1 MAKKRRTTTRRRKT
15 FLDDIGDVGAVAEVI
30 RIPGKGIR
38 CKDSRGKFTSCLSD
52 SMGDLGQLG
61 DLVQSGDLGSTKRK
75 RKTTK
80 EGSEYIPG
88 VGVRCRLKSGKN
100 KGRFTKCR

>member
-61 DLVQSGDLGSTKRK
+61 DLGATKRK

-80 EGSEYIPG
+80 TGSEYIHG